1 MYYIRREL
9 EEEICLFFVRGLVHQ
24 PKFLIGKWKKFVFV
38 KSAVSIVLNLFC
50 NVNDDTST
58 LSSKWLS
65 YFKRETKYWKI
76 LI

>member
-9 EEEICLFFVRGLVHQ
+9 EEEICV
-24 PKFLIGKWKKFVFV
+24 KFVFV

-58 LSSKWLS
+58 LSSNWLNF
-65 YFKRETKYWKI
+65 FKRESKDGKI